1 VLARWAGL
9 AVEELVPEAEPVIDE
24 CGNLPLALAMIGAQL
39 KRKPAG
45 HWEIVLRHLRRAD
58 LAKVTARFPEPH
70 TTLLRAIQVSFE
82 ALRDEDPIAARRYL
96 ELAVLLEDMVVV
108 PVVQQALWNVDEWEA
123 LETADRFVGLSL
135 AKRDADGGG
144 IRLHDLQLDFVRA
157 QYPNPKALELVR
169 AAVRLSAHVIKNDP
183 QQFASQMAGRL
194 LAYRD
199 RKAIREFVERIGALT
214 LRPWLRPLGP
224 CLTAPGTGLIRV
236 LTGHHEL
243 IFSVALSADGKV
255 AVSAS
260 TDGTVRVWKVG
271 SGQELRTLKRQ
282 GESMLSGD
290 GKVVFQRPRTGQ

>member
-39 KRKPAG
+39 KGKPAG

-123 LETADRFVGLSL
+123 LETADRFVGFRWRSGMQT
-135 AKRDADGGG
+135 AVESGSTTCNWISCARS
-144 IRLHDLQLDFVRA
+144 IRIRRRW
-157 QYPNPKALELVR
+157 NWSAL
-169 AAVRLSAHVIKNDP
+169 
-183 QQFASQMAGRL
+183 
-194 LAYRD
+194 
-199 RKAIREFVERIGALT
+199 
-214 LRPWLRPLGP
+214 
-224 CLTAPGTGLIRV
+224 
-236 LTGHHEL
+236 
-243 IFSVALSADGKV
+243 
-255 AVSAS
+255 
-260 TDGTVRVWKVG
+260 
-271 SGQELRTLKRQ
+271 
-282 GESMLSGD
+282 LSGCLS
-290 GKVVFQRPRTGQ
+290 T

>member
-39 KRKPAG
+39 KGKPAG

-169 AAVRLSAHVIKNDP
+169 AAVRLSEHVIKNDQ

-199 RKAIREFVERIGALT
+199 RKAIREFVERIGAFT

-224 CLTAPGTGLIRV
+224 SLTAPGTGLIRV
-236 LTGHHEL
+236 LTGHDEL
-243 IFSVALSADGKV
+243 IFSVA
-255 AVSAS
+255 
-260 TDGTVRVWKVG
+260 
-271 SGQELRTLKRQ
+271 
-282 GESMLSGD
+282 LSGD